1 MTKAVE
7 SSLDEAK
14 KHGWNGRFDRAIMYG
29 AHACLSCL
37 WCVPPGKTNRHS
49 LHHLRR
55 TGPARDGR
63 RYSVGAS
70 SPNRA
75 GAGHAWADSPT
86 SSKLPP
92 SWPTAAKTV
101 GSRQLN
107 AARGRVPAGPT
118 FMYSAR

>member
-14 KHGWNGRFDRAIMYG
+14 KHGWNGRFDRAIMNG
-29 AHACLSCL
+29 ELSVVCRR
-37 WCVPPGKTNRHS
+37 GKTNRHS

-75 GAGHAWADSPT
+75 GAGHAWADSPM
-86 SSKLPP
+86 LVRFN
-92 SWPTAAKTV
+92 WW
-101 GSRQLN
+101 
-107 AARGRVPAGPT
+107 
-118 FMYSAR
+118 

>member
-37 WCVPPGKTNRHS
+37 CAAGENKSS
-49 LHHLRR
+49 LTTSLRR
-55 TGPARDGR
+55 TQPARDGR